1 MTDASERNVFVAR
14 LASINS
20 IAYVLG
26 PAISGALSFVN
37 LRFPFFV
44 AGVASGIAFILAFFL
59 LWESNATVLRRRE
72 LKKKGATKTQ
82 ETAVEEQAKAEAE
95 RKEAEKKQST
105 RTHVPFKPIM
115 VLCFIL
121 EFCTSWTSGCY
132 NSRYAI
138 YLNEKFG
145 VSTSLFSTLLCIQ
158 GVWCFLLQSLLY
170 PWLTTKLN
178 LPIPHLATLG
188 MLLEVVCHVLI
199 ALAQNTWMG
208 FVPIFFYL
216 LGWSLVCPASVSIL
230 SVSLVFSFFLDQLP
244 SDGDRQ
250 IALLEQFLHADG
262 ADHQSYHTGS
272 NLQHQQRECV
282 LLHSRHLLCGVCD
295 HWIRID
301 MEELEGAGEKG
312 DVQGEG
318 GQKHR
323 VAHRVQR
330 SDERG
335 SFGYYS

>member
-14 LASINS
+14 LASVNS

-44 AGVASGIAFILAFFL
+44 AGVASGIAFVLAFFL

-72 LKKKGATKTQ
+72 LKKKGATKEKEIAT
-82 ETAVEEQAKAEAE
+82 EEQAKTEETE

-105 RTHVPFKPIM
+105 RTRVPFKPIM

-158 GVWCFLLQSLLY
+158 GVWCFLLQSMLY

-230 SVSLVFSFFLDQLP
+230 SVLLGFSFL
-244 SDGDRQ
+244 SRRTS
-250 IALLEQFLHADG
+250 LLQ
-262 ADHQSYHTGS
+262 
-272 NLQHQQRECV
+272 
-282 LLHSRHLLCGVCD
+282 
-295 HWIRID
+295 
-301 MEELEGAGEKG
+301 
-312 DVQGEG
+312 
-318 GQKHR
+318 
-323 VAHRVQR
+323 
-330 SDERG
+330 
-335 SFGYYS
+335 